1 MSISS
6 RFLRWLLIA
15 ELTIL
20 FALVFQ
26 LNVFGSIDSE
36 WFRSHQANS
45 EALVLSGIYHK
56 KATGSSDIPLG
67 FYNYGEGD
75 WVTRVF
81 DHFQAD
87 TFAGLTY
94 GEYTSQY
101 GLQGRLFSALYRALH
116 TTSRQLLEAFNSVLS
131 GLLFALLVDW
141 VRRQYGQREATILA
155 ISIVASPWLIAIS
168 RNLYWVSWTWFL
180 PMMANGALLLRENT
194 AQPRWPLV
202 YAATAIT
209 IWIKALCG
217 YEYITTITIMACIPL
232 VLYYIEESKP
242 FLQSLRRLVIT
253 GAAAVFGFGVALL
266 MHASARA
273 PNLLDGLRL
282 IKQDAVR
289 RTAGLAGDTSVL
301 LSRMDV
307 LKRYIFDWEKP
318 STAFINIPMWVI
330 LLFATVSVVA
340 LTLNRKRDRRG
351 YALGMAYIFSL
362 LGPLSWFVLA
372 KQHSANHTH
381 LNYVL
386 WYMPTFFL
394 ACLCIT
400 RRWSLHTANPALDLP
415 RHHQTPLHT

>member
-1 MSISS
+1 MSSK
-6 RFLRWLLIA
+6 FLRWLLIA
-15 ELTIL
+15 ELTVL

-26 LNVFGSIDSE
+26 LNIFKSIDPE
-36 WFRSHQANS
+36 WFRSHQADS
-45 EALVLSGIYHK
+45 EALVLSGIYHQK
-56 KATGSSDIPLG
+56 VTGSSDIPLG

-81 DHFQAD
+81 DHFEAD
-87 TFAGLTY
+87 SFTGLTY

-101 GLQGRLFSALYRALH
+101 GLQGRLFSALYRLLH
-116 TTSRQLLEAFNSVLS
+116 TTSRQLLEAFNSILS

-141 VRRQYGQREATILA
+141 VRRHYGRQEAIILGV
-155 ISIVASPWLIAIS
+155 SIVASTWLIAIS

-180 PMMANGALLLRENT
+180 PMVANGAVLLREN
-194 AQPRWPLV
+194 AKRPRWLLV

-232 VLYYIEESKP
+232 VLYCIEQGVP
-242 FLQSLRRLVIT
+242 LLQSLRHLVIT
-253 GAAAVFGFGVALL
+253 GAAGVFGFGIALL
-266 MHASARA
+266 MHASVRA

-289 RTAGLAGDTSVL
+289 RTAGLVGDTSVL
-301 LSRMDV
+301 LSRMDII
-307 LKRYIFDWEKP
+307 KRYVFGWEKP
-318 STAFINIPMWVI
+318 STAFIDIPMWVI

-340 LTLNRKRDRRG
+340 LTLNRMNDRRG
-351 YALGMAYIFSL
+351 YALGMAYVFSL

-394 ACLCIT
+394 ACLCIA
-400 RRWSLHTANPALDLP
+400 RRWRLHTANP
-415 RHHQTPLHT
+415 T